1 MQRRFDSN
9 IRSLPMRKIYAK
21 TDETLIEHTSC
32 CLNVW
37 NQLKNIYYP
46 FIPDQDFW
54 NKSFLMVMFHDI
66 GKIVDSFQE
75 MIRASIEGRFYNY
88 DLNFRH
94 ELLSGVLV
102 AKFLDKDLL
111 PIAAVFSHHRKLNDE
126 LFESDKGR
134 NVQYSRQDIIDFVD
148 YFQDQLSKSGSSI
161 NADQFRNFPEFNC
174 KQFYDRFWKL
184 ICERMDSLNAND
196 RNRYIF
202 YKGIL
207 NICDWLGSGHNEPI
221 DSLEIQKEILRDK
234 ISLKVGVS
242 IQFDDFQNQCAN
254 TSGDCLIIAPTGSGK
269 TEAALLWAGTKP
281 GKIVY
286 LLPTRVTS
294 NAIFGRMKTY
304 FGESNVGLVHSSAFD
319 YLSEKNEDYDFKDYN
334 LERTFFKPLTVATID
349 QLLTT
354 GFNVG
359 RWAMKELNCIGAKVI
374 VDEIHAY
381 DFYTL
386 GLTIATIRHFRRFG
400 TSFFLMSATI
410 PRFLMELIEK
420 EIPGIVVIRNDS
432 LMEKSRNRFIIEDH
446 GIDECETDIVAK
458 VRDGKKVLVVV
469 NTVNEAIRLY
479 EHYTEE
485 YKDISPLCYHSRF
498 IVREKNAKE
507 KKIIDA
513 SEAEKGCLVITTQV
527 VEVSLDIDF
536 DMLFTENAPADA
548 IIQRAGRINRKRG
561 KTDSVVTIVCHKEVS
576 EKVYNPTLLR
586 KSYDEF
592 SKYHNRY
599 VTEEDFLTIV
609 DHVYDGV
616 NLETD
621 KNFIEGLEQYN
632 KVQEHYNYI
641 QDVYPNDGDIFTRI
655 RDYLKISVIP
665 EKYLEEV
672 NGKKPSEKAK
682 YLVDVPYWVKRRTY
696 QYEGFLVCPLDY
708 KVERGAKLEYDTGWK
723 RTLDDGGSYVF

>member
-1 MQRRFDSN
+1 
-9 IRSLPMRKIYAK
+9 MRKIYAK
-21 TDETLIEHTSC
+21 TDETLIEHTSR

-37 NQLKNIYYP
+37 NQLKNIYYQ

-54 NKSFLMVMFHDI
+54 NKSFLTVMFHDI
-66 GKIVDSFQE
+66 GKVVDSFQE
-75 MIRASIEGRFYNY
+75 MISASTEGRFYNY

-102 AKFLDKDLL
+102 AKFLNKDLL

-126 LFESDKGR
+126 LFESDKQR
-134 NVQYSRQDIIDFVD
+134 SVNYFRQDIIDFVD

-161 NADQFRNFPEFNC
+161 NADQFRNFPEFNG
-174 KQFYDRFWKL
+174 KQFYDMFWKL
-184 ICERMDSLNAND
+184 IWERMDSLNAND

-207 NICDWLGSGHNEPI
+207 NTCDWLGSGHNEPI
-221 DSLEIQKEILRDK
+221 DSLEIQKEMLRDK
-234 ISLKVGVS
+234 VSLKVGGS

-269 TEAALLWAGTKP
+269 TEAALLWAGTKS

-294 NAIFGRMKTY
+294 NAIFERMETY

-334 LERTFFKPLTVATID
+334 LERIFFKPLTVATID

-359 RWAMKELNCIGAKVI
+359 QWAMKELNCIGAKVI
-374 VDEIHAY
+374 IDEIHAY
-381 DFYTL
+381 DCYTL

-400 TSFFLMSATI
+400 TSLFLMSATI
-410 PRFLMELIEK
+410 PRFLMELIKK
-420 EIPGIVVIRNDS
+420 EIPDITVIQNNS
-432 LMEKSRNRFIIEDH
+432 LMKKSRNRFIMKDH
-446 GIDECETDIVAK
+446 GINECETDIVAR
-458 VRDGKKVLVVV
+458 VGEGKKVLVVV

-479 EHYTEE
+479 DHYAN

-498 IVREKNAKE
+498 IVKEKSAKE
-507 KKIIDA
+507 KEIINV

-536 DMLFTENAPADA
+536 DLLFTENAPADA
-548 IIQRAGRINRKRG
+548 IIQRAGRINRKR
-561 KTDSVVTIVCHKEVS
+561 KKSDSMVTIVRHKEVS
-576 EKVYNPTLLR
+576 EKVYDPVLLR
-586 KSYDEF
+586 KSYAEL
-592 SKYHNRY
+592 SKYHDQY
-599 VTEEDFLTIV
+599 VTEKDFLAIV
-609 DHVYDGV
+609 DHVYDSV

-621 KNFIEGLEQYN
+621 KNFIKGLEQYN
-632 KVQEHYNYI
+632 EVQEHYNFI
-641 QDVYPNDGDIFTRI
+641 QDVFPNDGDVFTRI

-665 EKYLEEV
+665 EDFFNEV
-672 NGKKPSEKAK
+672 EDKKPREKAK
-682 YLVDVPYWVKRRTY
+682 YLVDVPYWVKKKTY
-696 QYEGFLVCPLDY
+696 PFKGFLICPLDY
-708 KVERGAKLEYDTGWK
+708 NNERGVKLEYDIGWK
-723 RTLDDGGSYVF
+723 RTIDDGGSYVF